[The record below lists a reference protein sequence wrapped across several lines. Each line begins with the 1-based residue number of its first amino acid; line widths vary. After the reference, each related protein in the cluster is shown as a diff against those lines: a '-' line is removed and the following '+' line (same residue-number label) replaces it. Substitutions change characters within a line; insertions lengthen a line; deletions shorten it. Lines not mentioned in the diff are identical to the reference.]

1 MARRKRPDS
10 GVSGSVIVDK
20 PAGMTSHDVVARAR
34 RAFGTRKVGH
44 AGTLDPDATG
54 VLVLG
59 VGRGTKLL
67 TFISGLDK
75 RYVGEVVFGTET
87 STLDAAGEVTAT
99 HDMTGLADDA
109 VQAALPALTGPIE
122 QIPPMVSA
130 IKIDGKR
137 LHELA
142 REGKEVERPPRP
154 VTIHEFAAAPT
165 SDPLVWSIEVHCSS
179 GTYIRT
185 LAADLGHH
193 LGGGAH
199 LRALR
204 RTSVGPWGLDGATPL
219 DDDGSLDPAAL
230 GDLATLVTHLP
241 STTIGPDDA
250 LAVSHGKRLTGL
262 PAAPHLAVFDDAGS
276 LLAIYESDGRTARPV
291 VVVRA
296 A

>member
-10 GVSGSVIVDK
+10 GLSGSVIVDK

-67 TFISGLDK
+67 TFISGCDK

-99 HDMTGLADDA
+99 HDMAGLDDAA
-109 VQAALPALTGPIE
+109 VQAALPTLTGPIE
-122 QIPPMVSA
+122 QVPPMVSA

-154 VTIHEFAAAPT
+154 VTIHEFSAAPT
-165 SDPLVWSIEVHCSS
+165 DDPLVWSIDVHCSS

-185 LAADLGHH
+185 LAADLGHA

-204 RTSVGPWGLDGATPL
+204 RTSVGPWTLDGAHEL
-219 DDDGSLDPAAL
+219 EQDGSLDPGSL
-230 GDLATLVTHLP
+230 GSLGTLVAHLP
-241 STTIGPDDA
+241 SVVVDAEQA
-250 LAVSHGKRLTGL
+250 LAVSHGKRLEGL
-262 PAAPHLAVFDDAGS
+262 PVGEHLAVLDAAGDV
-276 LLAIYESDGRTARPV
+276 LAIYESDGEIGRPV
-291 VVVRA
+291 AVLRA